1 MSPEER
7 IAKLEQ
13 QLKLALDTID
23 SLSAKVDSLQGTIEY
38 RGSLDKL
45 GTEIW
50 TEKHAKIDIK
60 MADMIQRMNKI
71 TERIDSMEYNINMSV
86 PCPN

>member
-1 MSPEER
+1 MPSEDR

-13 QLKLALDTID
+13 QLKIALDTIK
-23 SLSAKVDSLQGTIEY
+23 SLSDKVDSLQGTIDY

-50 TEKHAKIDIK
+50 TEKHEK
-60 MADMIQRMNKI
+60 MDTRTKRMIQRI
-71 TERIDSMEYNINMSV
+71 DGIVDRIDNMEYNINLN
-86 PCPN
+86 CKN

>member
-1 MSPEER
+1 MPSEDR

-13 QLKLALDTID
+13 QLKIALDTID
-23 SLSAKVDSLQGTIEY
+23 SLSAKVDSLQGTIDY

-50 TEKHAKIDIK
+50 TEKHEKMDIRTKDMTRRIDG
-60 MADMIQRMNKI
+60 I
-71 TERIDSMEYNINMSV
+71 TERIDNMEYNINMNV
-86 PCPN
+86 PCPD

>member
-1 MSPEER
+1 MPSEDR

-13 QLKLALDTID
+13 QLKIALDTIER
-23 SLSAKVDSLQGTIEY
+23 LSDKVDSLQGTIDY

-50 TEKHAKIDIK
+50 TEKHEKMDVK
-60 MADMIQRMNKI
+60 MADMIQRIDGI
-71 TERIDSMEYNINMSV
+71 TERIGNMEYNISMN
-86 PCPN
+86 CKN

>member
-1 MSPEER
+1 MPSEDR

-13 QLKLALDTID
+13 QLKIALDTIK
-23 SLSAKVDSLQGTIEY
+23 SLSDKVDSLQGTIDY

-50 TEKHAKIDIK
+50 TEKHEKMDVK
-60 MADMIQRMNKI
+60 MADMIQ
-71 TERIDSMEYNINMSV
+71 RIDSMEYNISMN
-86 PCPN
+86 CKN

>member
-1 MSPEER
+1 MPSEDR

-13 QLKLALDTID
+13 QLKIALDTIKI
-23 SLSAKVDSLQGTIEY
+23 LSDKVDSLQGTIDY

-50 TEKHAKIDIK
+50 TEKHGK
-60 MADMIQRMNKI
+60 MDTRTKEMIQRIDWI
-71 TERIDSMEYNINMSV
+71 TERIGNMEYNINMN
-86 PCPN
+86 CKN